1 MTNSA
6 PPNKTSKLRLPVVAI
21 VGRPNVG
28 KSTLFNRIVG
38 RRLSIV
44 HEQEGVTRDRM
55 AVETDWVGHSFFL
68 VDTGG
73 YIPKS
78 EDVIDR
84 EVRKQAITAID
95 EADVIM
101 LMVDSVVGITWED
114 EEIAKRAKRSKK
126 PVVLLANKADNQGV
140 VDQTHVFY
148 RLGLGEVYPISAL
161 NGRSIGDAL
170 DIVVATFGEI
180 QVEEETDENVIRFAI
195 VGMPNSGKSSLT
207 NALLGAERQIV
218 TNIPGTTRDS
228 INTSFKH
235 FDQPY
240 EMIDTAGLRRKA
252 KVDDTIEYYSSIRTQ
267 QAIKSAHVVIVL
279 IDAEKGFVSHDAR
292 VIEEVIKAGKGLI
305 VGVNKWD
312 LIKKTTNTMRDMQQ
326 AMIDDMFE
334 LRHYP
339 IQFIS
344 TLERRRIF
352 KLVDLVK
359 QIHEEQHKRI
369 QTRHLNLFLED
380 VVARLQPASPKGKEI
395 KLNYCSQVAVN
406 PPVIVIFTNHP
417 DLIKTAY
424 KRYLENRFRELF
436 GFTGVPI
443 RIAFRQK

>member
-1 MTNSA
+1 ME
-6 PPNKTSKLRLPVVAI
+6 LRLPIVAI

-38 RRLSIV
+38 KRLSIV
-44 HEQEGVTRDRM
+44 HEQEGVTRDRVAM
-55 AVETDWVGHSFFL
+55 ETDWAGHSFFL

-73 YIPKS
+73 YIPS
-78 EDVIDR
+78 SADVIDK
-84 EVRKQAITAID
+84 EVRKQALTAID

-114 EEIAKRAKRSKK
+114 EEIVKKAKRSKK
-126 PVVLLANKADNQGV
+126 PLVLLANKADNASVENQA
-140 VDQTHVFY
+140 HVFY
-148 RLGLGEVYPISAL
+148 QLGIGEVFPVSAL

-170 DIVVATFGEI
+170 DKVVSTFGEI
-180 QVEEETDENVIRFAI
+180 QIEESIDENVIRFAI
-195 VGMPNSGKSSLT
+195 VGMPNAGKSSLT
-207 NALLGAERQIV
+207 NALLGVDRQIV
-218 TNIPGTTRDS
+218 TDIPGTTRDS
-228 INTSFKH
+228 INTSFNY
-235 FDQPY
+235 FGQSY

-252 KVDDTIEYYSSIRTQ
+252 KVTDSIEYYSTIRTQ

-292 VIEEVIKAGKGLI
+292 VMEEVLSAGKGLI

-312 LIKKTTNTMRDMQQ
+312 LIKKETNTMRDFKQGLV
-326 AMIDDMFE
+326 DDMFE

-344 TLERRRIF
+344 TMERRRIF

-359 QIHEEQHKRI
+359 NIHEEQQKRI
-369 QTRHLNLFLED
+369 QTRQLNLFLED
-380 VVARLQPASPKGKEI
+380 AVARLQPASPRGKEI
-395 KLNYCSQVAVN
+395 KLNYCSQVAVE
-406 PPVIVIFTNHP
+406 PPVIVIFTNYP

-424 KRYLENRFRELF
+424 KRYIENRFREQF
-436 GFTGVPI
+436 GFEGVPI
-443 RIAFRQK
+443 RIAFRKK

>member
-1 MTNSA
+1 MIDSTLPSN
-6 PPNKTSKLRLPVVAI
+6 TSQLRLPIVAI

-38 RRLSIV
+38 KRLSIV
-44 HEQEGVTRDRM
+44 HEQEGVTRDRI
-55 AVETDWVGHSFFL
+55 AVETDWAGHSFFL

-73 YIPKS
+73 YIPNS
-78 EDVIDR
+78 DDIIDR
-84 EVRKQAITAID
+84 EVRKQAVMAID

-114 EEIAKRAKRSKK
+114 EEIVKRARQSKK
-126 PVVLLANKADNQGV
+126 PLVLLANKADNQTI

-148 RLGLGEVYPISAL
+148 QLGLGEVFAVSAL

-170 DIVVATFGEI
+170 DKVVSTFGDI
-180 QVEEETDENVIRFAI
+180 QIEEEIDENVIRFAI

-207 NALLGAERQIV
+207 NALLGIERQIV
-218 TNIPGTTRDS
+218 TDIPGTTRDS
-228 INTSFKH
+228 INTSFKY
-235 FDQPY
+235 FDQMY

-252 KVDDTIEYYSSIRTQ
+252 KVNDTIEYYSSIRTQ

-292 VIEEVIKAGKGLI
+292 VMEEVISAGKGLVI
-305 VGVNKWD
+305 GVNKWD
-312 LIKKTTNTMRDMQQ
+312 LIKKTTNTMRDMKQG
-326 AMIDDMFE
+326 MVDDMYA

-344 TLERRRIF
+344 TLERRRMF

-359 QIHEEQHKRI
+359 QIHEEQQKRI
-369 QTRHLNLFLED
+369 QTRQLNLFLED
-380 VVARLQPASPKGKEI
+380 VVARLQPASPRGKEI
-395 KLNYCSQVAVN
+395 KLNYCSQVAVQ
-406 PPVIVIFTNHP
+406 PPVIIIFTNYP

-424 KRYLENRFRELF
+424 KRYLENRFREIF
-436 GFTGVPI
+436 GFEGVPV
-443 RIAFRQK
+443 RIVFRKK

>member
-1 MTNSA
+1 ME
-6 PPNKTSKLRLPVVAI
+6 LRLPVVAI

-38 RRLSIV
+38 KRLSIV
-44 HEQEGVTRDRM
+44 HEQEGVTRDRV
-55 AVETDWVGHSFFL
+55 AVETDWAGHSFFL

-73 YIPKS
+73 YISNS
-78 EDVIDR
+78 ENIIDK
-84 EVRKQAITAID
+84 EVRKQAIVAID

-114 EEIAKRAKRSKK
+114 EEIVKRAKRSKK
-126 PVVLLANKADNQGV
+126 PLVLLANKADNAAIENQA
-140 VDQTHVFY
+140 HVFY
-148 RLGLGEVYPISAL
+148 QLGIGKVFPVSAL

-170 DIVVATFGEI
+170 DKVVSTFGEI
-180 QVEEETDENVIRFAI
+180 NIEETVDENVIRFAI
-195 VGMPNSGKSSLT
+195 VGMPNAGKSSLT
-207 NALLGAERQIV
+207 NALLGVDRQIV
-218 TNIPGTTRDS
+218 TDIPGTTRDS
-228 INTSFKH
+228 INTTFKY
-235 FDQPY
+235 FGQAY

-252 KVDDTIEYYSSIRTQ
+252 KVTDSIEYYSTIRTQ

-292 VIEEVIKAGKGLI
+292 VMEEVLAAGKGLI

-312 LIKKTTNTMRDMQQ
+312 LIEKETNTMRDFKQGL
-326 AMIDDMFE
+326 IDDMFE

-344 TLERRRIF
+344 TLERKRIF

-359 QIHEEQHKRI
+359 KIREEQQKRI
-369 QTRHLNLFLED
+369 ATRQLNLFLED
-380 VVARLQPASPKGKEI
+380 TVARLQPPSPHGKEI
-395 KLNYCSQVAVN
+395 KLNYCSQVAVE
-406 PPVIVIFTNHP
+406 PPVIVIFTNYP

-424 KRYLENRFRELF
+424 KRYIENRFREQF
-436 GFTGVPI
+436 GFEGVPI

>member
-1 MTNSA
+1 MTNST
-6 PPNKTSKLRLPVVAI
+6 PPNKTSRLPIVAI

-44 HEQEGVTRDRM
+44 HEQEGVTRDRI
-55 AVETDWVGHSFFL
+55 AVETDWAGYSFFL

-73 YIPKS
+73 YIPQS
-78 EDVIDR
+78 EDVIDK
-84 EVRKQAITAID
+84 EVRKQAILAIE
-95 EADVIM
+95 EADVII
-101 LMVDSVVGITWED
+101 LLVDSVVGITWED
-114 EEIAKRAKRSKK
+114 EEIVKRARRSKK
-126 PVVLLANKADNQGV
+126 PLVLLANKADNAELEN
-140 VDQTHVFY
+140 QTHVFY
-148 RLGLGEVYPISAL
+148 QLGLGEVFPISAL

-170 DIVVATFGEI
+170 DKVVSAFAKLPA
-180 QVEEETDENVIRFAI
+180 EEAVNESVIRFAI

-207 NALLGAERQIV
+207 NALLGEDRQIV
-218 TNIPGTTRDS
+218 TDIPGTTRDS
-228 INTSFKH
+228 INTSFKY
-235 FDQPY
+235 FEQTY

-252 KVDDTIEYYSSIRTQ
+252 KVNDTIEYYSSIRTQ

-292 VIEEVIKAGKGLI
+292 VIEEVIKAGKGLVI
-305 VGVNKWD
+305 GVNKWD
-312 LIKKTTNTMRDMQQ
+312 LIKKSTNTMRDMKQG
-326 AMIDDMFE
+326 MIDDMYV

-344 TLERRRIF
+344 TLERRRMF

-359 QIHEEQHKRI
+359 QIQEEQQKRI
-369 QTRHLNLFLED
+369 QTSRLNHFLED
-380 VVARLQPASPKGKEI
+380 VVARLQPAAPRGKEI
-395 KLNYCSQVAVN
+395 KLNYCSQVAVE
-406 PPVIVIFTNHP
+406 PPVIVIFTNYP

-436 GFTGVPI
+436 GFEGVPI
-443 RIAFRQK
+443 RIAFRKK

>member
-1 MTNSA
+1 MTNSTL
-6 PPNKTSKLRLPVVAI
+6 PQTTTKMRLPVVAI

-38 RRLSIV
+38 KRLSIV
-44 HEQEGVTRDRM
+44 HEREGVTRDRM
-55 AVETDWVGHSFFL
+55 AIETDWAGYSFFL

-78 EDVIDR
+78 EDIIDR
-84 EVRKQAITAID
+84 EVRKQAIIAID

-101 LMVDSVVGITWED
+101 LMVDSMVGITWED
-114 EEIAKRAKRSKK
+114 EEIVKRARRSKK
-126 PVVLLANKADNQGV
+126 PLVLLANKADNNELEN
-140 VDQTHVFY
+140 QTHVFY
-148 RLGLGEVYPISAL
+148 QLGLGEVFPVSAL

-170 DIVVATFGEI
+170 DKVVSTFEEI
-180 QVEEETDENVIRFAI
+180 QIEEKVDENVIRFAI
-195 VGMPNSGKSSLT
+195 VGMPNAGKSSLT
-207 NALLGAERQIV
+207 NALLGEERQIV
-218 TNIPGTTRDS
+218 TDIPGTTRDS
-228 INTSFKH
+228 INTSFKYY
-235 FDQPY
+235 DQTY

-252 KVDDTIEYYSSIRTQ
+252 KVSDSLEYYSSIRTQ
-267 QAIKSAHVVIVL
+267 QAIKSADVVIVL

-292 VIEEVIKAGKGLI
+292 VMEEVISAGKGLI

-312 LIKKTTNTMRDMQQ
+312 LIKKSTNTMRDMKQ
-326 AMIDDMFE
+326 AMVDDMYA

-344 TLERRRIF
+344 ILERRRMF

-359 QIHEEQHKRI
+359 QIHEEQQKRI
-369 QTRHLNLFLED
+369 QTRQLNLFLED
-380 VVARLQPASPKGKEI
+380 VVARLQPAAPRGKEI
-395 KLNYCSQVAVN
+395 KLNYCSQVAVE

-424 KRYLENRFRELF
+424 KRYIENRFRELF
-436 GFTGVPI
+436 GFEGVPV
-443 RIAFRQK
+443 RIAFRKK

>member
-1 MTNSA
+1 MGV
-6 PPNKTSKLRLPVVAI
+6 RLPVVAI

-38 RRLSIV
+38 KRLSIV
-44 HEQEGVTRDRM
+44 HEQEGVTRDR
-55 AVETDWVGHSFFL
+55 VVIETDWAGYSFLL

-73 YIPKS
+73 YIPRS
-78 EDVIDR
+78 DNIIDK
-84 EVRKQAITAID
+84 EVRKQAATAID

-101 LMVDSVVGITWED
+101 LMVDTMVGITWED
-114 EEIAKRAKRSKK
+114 EEIVRRARKSKK
-126 PVVLLANKADNQGV
+126 PLILLANKADNAAIENQS
-140 VDQTHVFY
+140 HVFY
-148 RLGLGEVYPISAL
+148 QLGLGQVFPISAL

-170 DIVVATFGEI
+170 DQVVSTFEAIEI
-180 QVEEETDENVIRFAI
+180 EEEVAEDIIRFAI

-207 NALLGAERQIV
+207 NALLGVDRQIV
-218 TNIPGTTRDS
+218 TDIPGTTRDS
-228 INTSFKH
+228 INSTFRYY
-235 FDQPY
+235 DQSY

-252 KVDDTIEYYSSIRTQ
+252 KVSDSIEYYSSIRTQ

-292 VIEEVIKAGKGLI
+292 VMEEVIAAGKGLV

-312 LIKKTTNTMRDMQQ
+312 LIKKTTNTMRDFKQDL
-326 AMIDDMFE
+326 IDNMFV

-359 QIHEEQHKRI
+359 QIHAAQRQRI
-369 QTRHLNLFLED
+369 QTRQLNLFLED
-380 VVARLQPASPKGKEI
+380 AVARLQPAAPFGKEI
-395 KLNYCSQVAVN
+395 KLNYCSQVAIE
-406 PPVIVIFTNHP
+406 PPVIVFFTNHP

-424 KRYLENRFRELF
+424 KRYLENRFREVF
-436 GFTGVPI
+436 GFEGVPL
-443 RIAFRQK
+443 RFAFRKK

>member
-1 MTNSA
+1 ME
-6 PPNKTSKLRLPVVAI
+6 LRLPVVAI

-38 RRLSIV
+38 KRLSIV
-44 HEQEGVTRDRM
+44 HEQEGVTRDRIAM
-55 AVETDWVGHSFFL
+55 ETDWAGHSFFL

-73 YIPKS
+73 YIPTS
-78 EDVIDR
+78 DDVIDK

-114 EEIAKRAKRSKK
+114 EEIVKKARRSKK
-126 PVVLLANKADNQGV
+126 PLVLLANKADNDAVESQA
-140 VDQTHVFY
+140 HVFY
-148 RLGLGEVYPISAL
+148 QLGIGEVFPVSAL

-170 DIVVATFGEI
+170 DKVVSTFEELHI
-180 QVEEETDENVIRFAI
+180 EETIDESVIRFAI
-195 VGMPNSGKSSLT
+195 VGMPNAGKSSLT
-207 NALLGAERQIV
+207 NALLGIDRQIV
-218 TNIPGTTRDS
+218 TDIPGTTRDS
-228 INTSFKH
+228 INTTFNYYG
-235 FDQPY
+235 QAY

-252 KVDDTIEYYSSIRTQ
+252 KVNDSIEYYSSIRTQ

-292 VIEEVIKAGKGLI
+292 VMEEVLAAGKGLV

-312 LIKKTTNTMRDMQQ
+312 LIEKETNTMRDFKQNL
-326 AMIDDMFE
+326 IDDMFE

-352 KLVDLVK
+352 KLVEIVK
-359 QIHEEQHKRI
+359 QIHEEQQKRI
-369 QTRHLNLFLED
+369 PTRQLNLFLED
-380 VVARLQPASPKGKEI
+380 SVARLQPASPHGKEI
-395 KLNYCSQVAVN
+395 KLNYCSQVAVE

-424 KRYLENRFRELF
+424 KRYLENRFREQF
-436 GFTGVPI
+436 GYTGVPI
-443 RIAFRQK
+443 RLSFRKK

>member
-1 MTNSA
+1 ME
-6 PPNKTSKLRLPVVAI
+6 LRLPVVAI

-38 RRLSIV
+38 KRLSIV
-44 HEQEGVTRDRM
+44 HEQEGVTRDRV
-55 AVETDWVGHSFFL
+55 AVETDWAGHSFFL

-73 YIPKS
+73 YIPSS
-78 EDVIDR
+78 ENIIDK

-101 LMVDSVVGITWED
+101 LIVDSVVGITWED
-114 EEIAKRAKRSKK
+114 EEIVKKAKRSKK
-126 PVVLLANKADNQGV
+126 PMVLCANKADNAAIENQA
-140 VDQTHVFY
+140 HIFY
-148 RLGLGEVYPISAL
+148 QLGTGEVFPISAL

-170 DIVVATFGEI
+170 DKVVSTFGEI
-180 QVEEETDENVIRFAI
+180 NIEETVDENVIRFAI
-195 VGMPNSGKSSLT
+195 VGMPNAGKSSLT
-207 NALLGAERQIV
+207 NALLGVDRQIV
-218 TNIPGTTRDS
+218 TDIPGTTRDS
-228 INTSFKH
+228 VNTTFNYFEQS
-235 FDQPY
+235 Y

-252 KVDDTIEYYSSIRTQ
+252 KVTDSVEYYSTIRTQ

-292 VIEEVIKAGKGLI
+292 VMEEVLAAGKGLI

-312 LIKKTTNTMRDMQQ
+312 LIKKETNTMRDFKQGL
-326 AMIDDMFE
+326 IDDMFE

-359 QIHEEQHKRI
+359 QINEAQQKRI
-369 QTRHLNLFLED
+369 QTRQLNLFLED
-380 VVARLQPASPKGKEI
+380 AVARLQPASPQGKEI
-395 KLNYCSQVAVN
+395 KLNYCSQVAVE

-424 KRYLENRFRELF
+424 KRYIENRFREQF
-436 GFTGVPI
+436 GFEGVPI
-443 RIAFRQK
+443 RIAFRKK

>member
-1 MTNSA
+1 MD
-6 PPNKTSKLRLPVVAI
+6 LRLPVVAI

-38 RRLSIV
+38 KRLSIV
-44 HEQEGVTRDRM
+44 HEQEGVTRDRI
-55 AVETDWVGHSFFL
+55 AVETDWAGHSFFL

-73 YIPKS
+73 YIPSS
-78 EDVIDR
+78 EDVIDKA
-84 EVRKQAITAID
+84 VRKQALTAID

-114 EEIAKRAKRSKK
+114 EEIVKKAKRSKK
-126 PVVLLANKADNQGV
+126 PLVLLANKADNASVENQA
-140 VDQTHVFY
+140 HVFY
-148 RLGLGEVYPISAL
+148 QLGIGEVFPVSAL

-170 DIVVATFGEI
+170 DKVVTTFGEI
-180 QVEEETDENVIRFAI
+180 NIEDTVDESVIRFAI
-195 VGMPNSGKSSLT
+195 VGMPNAGKSSLT
-207 NALLGAERQIV
+207 NALLGVDRQIV
-218 TNIPGTTRDS
+218 TDIPGTTRDS
-228 INTSFKH
+228 VNTSFNY
-235 FDQPY
+235 FDQAY

-252 KVDDTIEYYSSIRTQ
+252 KVTDSVEYYSTIRTQ

-292 VIEEVIKAGKGLI
+292 VMEEVLSAGKGLI

-312 LIKKTTNTMRDMQQ
+312 LIEKETNTMRDFKQGL
-326 AMIDDMFE
+326 IDDMFE

-344 TLERRRIF
+344 TLERKRIF

-359 QIHEEQHKRI
+359 QIHEEQQKRI
-369 QTRHLNLFLED
+369 QTRQLNLFLED
-380 VVARLQPASPKGKEI
+380 SVARLQPASPRGKEI
-395 KLNYCSQVAVN
+395 KLNYCSQVAVE
-406 PPVIVIFTNHP
+406 PPVIVIFSNYP

-424 KRYLENRFRELF
+424 KRYIENRFREQF
-436 GFTGVPI
+436 GFEGVPI
-443 RIAFRQK
+443 RIAFRKK